1 MPFAR
6 SLFVSPVGLAAV
18 VLTIS
23 SLLTAPLHA
32 DGPFPD
38 ANLTAAIKAILKQ
51 KQIDK
56 PQIDE
61 ADLKTIFFL
70 DARGKEIKD
79 LTGLEKCT
87 SLAEVKLSN
96 NAIENL
102 APLAELKNIQSLYLS
117 KNQIKDLK
125 PLAGLV
131 QLQYLELNDNQIASL
146 AGLEK
151 LGEKLG
157 TLHLNG
163 NQIENLEPLS
173 PLGKLHALYLAGNKV
188 EKLAPLAGMK
198 WMSSLDL
205 TNNKVTDLAPLSA
218 MTELRYTMLGGNP
231 LQDLAP
237 LVEMAKKDAA
247 GEQRFAPYWHLYL
260 DADPLPE
267 PAKKQLEEL
276 KAIGVRINKK

>member
-1 MPFAR
+1 MRAPFVAIAFVTA
-6 SLFVSPVGLAAV
+6 LFICGPRPAL
-18 VLTIS
+18 
-23 SLLTAPLHA
+23 A

-38 ANLTAAIKAILKQ
+38 ANLTAVIKAILKQ

-56 PQIDE
+56 PAIDE

-70 DARGKEIKD
+70 DARGKGIKD

-87 SLAEVKLSN
+87 SLAEVKLSD

-102 APLAELKNIQSLYLS
+102 GPLSGLKNIQSLYLS
-117 KNQIKDLK
+117 KNQIKDLA

-131 QLQYLELNDNQIASL
+131 KLQYLELSDNQIASL
-146 AGLEK
+146 AGLDK

-157 TLHLNG
+157 VLHLNG
-163 NQIENLEPLS
+163 NQIESLDPIA

-205 TNNKVTDLAPLSA
+205 SKNKVSDLAPLSG

-231 LQDLAP
+231 VQDLTV

-260 DADPLPE
+260 DVDPLPDA
-267 PAKKQLEEL
+267 AKKQLEEL
-276 KAIGVRINKK
+276 KTIGVRINKK